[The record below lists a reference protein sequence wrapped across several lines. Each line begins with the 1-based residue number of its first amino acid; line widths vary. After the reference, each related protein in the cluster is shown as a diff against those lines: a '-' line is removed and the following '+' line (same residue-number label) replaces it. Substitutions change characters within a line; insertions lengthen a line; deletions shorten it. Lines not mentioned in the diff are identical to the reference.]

1 MSNLPLWGCL
11 NRIRVLQ
18 EFNQQVETYL
28 NDSQES
34 QYSEYRKTRSKHVNT
49 KKVREQINRMLPKAS
64 RFLREAGTY
73 PIITVREPPFVG
85 GRIWNIDVAENIF
98 NLENWELSPQAIT
111 DSVQRAIGYYQD
123 DLLNSFFRTINPF
136 WWLMR
141 LIAALIRI
149 PFGILAWAGY
159 DAGKF
164 EESSPGKL
172 YKAVAGFVVFV
183 GFLASVAQILDSLG
197 LIQPLRDVVQ
207 QMLK

>member
-1 MSNLPLWGCL
+1 MDHHVKKRLRFEGLMYLLFILLSLVIVAYYTYHYWDLISNT
-11 NRIRVLQ
+11 
-18 EFNQQVETYL
+18 E
-28 NDSQES
+28 
-34 QYSEYRKTRSKHVNT
+34 
-49 KKVREQINRMLPKAS
+49 KVREQINRMLPKVS
-64 RFLREAGTY
+64 RFLREADTY

-98 NLENWELSPQAIT
+98 NLENWELSPQVIT

-164 EESSPGKL
+164 GP
-172 YKAVAGFVVFV
+172 
-183 GFLASVAQILDSLG
+183 SLPR
-197 LIQPLRDVVQ
+197 PLHHDMPTTTR
-207 QMLK
+207 